1 MNELRFERIKEIL
14 KHISTPT
21 GLTYSGDATLT
32 DEDSD
37 MIIEHIDNLQQ
48 RIYKAIEINN
58 RIIEE
63 YKLNYGNEPSKLLCA
78 LEIQNKTLQ
87 GKEVKNND

>member
-1 MNELRFERIKEIL
+1 MIV
-14 KHISTPT
+14 PT
-21 GLTYSGDATLT
+21 VDIT
-32 DEDSD
+32 DEELKQKVKELENINDKLSSALTSA
-37 MIIEHIDNLQQ
+37 EQLID
-48 RIYKAIEINN
+48 KAIEINN